1 VADRTVRAVFEAR
14 VAGAQK
20 GLRDLA
26 GDADKAGAKVDATAK
41 SLKDLSSVTAKPKI
55 DLAIE
60 DAQRRLT
67 AVTKEL
73 GELRQLKATPEVELQ
88 IKDAQKRLRDV
99 RTELKDLQ
107 NAKATIPVKADT
119 GQAEKEIADL
129 GKSGAG
135 KSAGDAVGDDMVSG
149 IVDALGSIPIA
160 GAVVGVG
167 AAIAGGIL
175 LGIKQGMQIEA
186 DRDLFGARTGL
197 DEATAAKFGR
207 AAGEAYANVF
217 GDSVAANLE
226 TARTALEQGLIDP
239 AMAEKDITRVIES
252 LSGISQ
258 IMQTDIPETARAAG
272 QMIKT
277 GLADSAERAFD
288 ILVAGYQHGA
298 GASQDL
304 MDTLTEYPVLFQRL
318 GLSGEDA
325 MGLLIQGLEGGAFN
339 ADKTADALKE
349 FQIRATDASE
359 SSAKGFELIGLNAA
373 EMTAKI
379 AKGGPEARAG
389 LQEVLDGLN
398 AIEDPVKRNTA
409 GVALFGTQWEDMGD
423 AIRKLDLKTAAS
435 EIGDAA
441 GATERA
447 LKTMSDNAA
456 TQIEGARRN
465 IEEAANGIKGALAAA
480 FADDIEGAA
489 KWVQANRAPL
499 MQFFLDVMNG
509 AIDTAGAFAEFGAAG
524 LEAVAGIAEG
534 MSKVLYLVP
543 GMSDTARALGD
554 LADGARSGATA
565 LREDLPAALD
575 ATQAKINDWAGPE
588 LMKARVHDATVA
600 MAGDMDAFSAE
611 VDASGGTVTI
621 NGETLT
627 AEQALDVLV
636 ANIDGSDGTVS
647 INGNRVPADQA
658 LSALMGAVRA
668 STGSVTVNAN
678 TAGAEAAISN
688 LVRYRVAEIG
698 VRIAGITG
706 QGGQVIGN
714 HDGGWIQKGRHLGG
728 WVPGSD
734 PGYDNVLWPL
744 NSGGRTLQQP
754 LAGGEM
760 VVNSKDAAFWAPV
773 LEWMNGG
780 GRPSSSSSAAG
791 LDPRALASAVSA
803 ALEGARLELTGVDRI
818 TGHMSA
824 RLVGAIG
831 RV

>member
-1 VADRTVRAVFEAR
+1 MADRTVRAIFEA
-14 VAGAQK
+14 VVTGAQK
-20 GLRDLA
+20 GMRDLA
-26 GDADKAGAKVDATAK
+26 SDVDKTGKKVDGLT
-41 SLKDLSSVTAKPKI
+41 KDLKAVADIKAKPKI

-167 AAIAGGIL
+167 AAIAGGII
-175 LGIKQGMQIEA
+175 LGIKQGLQIEA
-186 DRDLFGARTGL
+186 ERDLFGARTGL

-298 GASQDL
+298 GASADL

-325 MGLLIQGLEGGAFN
+325 MGLLIQGLKGGAFN

-373 EMTAKI
+373 EMTARI

-480 FADDIEGAA
+480 FEDDIQSAA

-499 MQFFLDVMNG
+499 MQFFLDVMSG
-509 AIDTAGAFAEFGAAG
+509 AIDAAKGIADFGASTLDTIAAIADGIAGIPFIGDEMRDAMQKVSESAKAGADS
-524 LEAVAGIAEG
+524 I
-534 MSKVLYLVP
+534 
-543 GMSDTARALGD
+543 
-554 LADGARSGATA
+554 
-565 LREDLPAALD
+565 RENVPAALED
-575 ATQAKINDWAGPE
+575 TRAKINDWAGPE
-588 LMKARVHDATVA
+588 LMKARVHDATMKMTA
-600 MAGDMDAFSAE
+600 DMDAFSE
-611 VDASGGTVTI
+611 KVNASGGTVTI

-627 AEQALDVLV
+627 AEQALAVLTK
-636 ANIDGSDGTVS
+636 NIDGSDGTVT
-647 INGNRVPADQA
+647 INGDRVPANRA
-658 LSALMGAVRA
+658 LDAVLASIRA
-668 STGSVTVNAN
+668 GRANVTVGAN
-678 TAGAEAAISN
+678 TAAAESVIAN
-688 LVRYRVAEIG
+688 LIRDRYVRVYAVGMSIL
-698 VRIAGITG
+698 
-706 QGGQVIGN
+706 GGTMVGP
-714 HDGGWIQKGRHLGG
+714 HDGGWTPMGALPGRHAGG
-728 WVPGSD
+728 RVPGTD
-734 PGYDNVLWPL
+734 PGYDNILWPL
-744 NSGGRTLQQP
+744 NYGGRTLQQP
-754 LAGGEM
+754 LTGGEY
-760 VVNSKDAAFWAPV
+760 VVNSQQSALWGPMLEAINAGMRPGTATPAAPAMTPAQVEAIVGAVMTRMRPV
-773 LEWMNGG
+773 
-780 GRPSSSSSAAG
+780 S
-791 LDPRALASAVSA
+791 
-803 ALEGARLELTGVDRI
+803 GARIFELAE
-818 TGHMSA
+818 S
-824 RLVGAIG
+824 G
-831 RV
+831 RREVRR

>member
-1 VADRTVRAVFEAR
+1 MADRTVRAIFEA
-14 VAGAQK
+14 VVTGAQK
-20 GLRDLA
+20 GMRDLA
-26 GDADKAGAKVDATAK
+26 SDVDKTGKKVDGLT
-41 SLKDLSSVTAKPKI
+41 KDLKAVAAIKAKPKI

-88 IKDAQKRLRDV
+88 IKDARKRLRDV

-107 NAKATIPVKADT
+107 NAKALIPVKADT
-119 GQAEKEIADL
+119 EQAEKKIEGL
-129 GKSGAG
+129 GKSGVG
-135 KSAGDAVGDDMVSG
+135 KVAGDEVGGDMVSG
-149 IVDALGSIPIA
+149 IIDALGSIPIA
-160 GAVVGVG
+160 GAVIGAG

-175 LGIKQGMQIEA
+175 LGIKQGLQIEA

-239 AMAEKDITRVIES
+239 KATEADARQIIES

-298 GASQDL
+298 GASADL

-373 EMTAKI
+373 EMTARI

-489 KWVQANRAPL
+489 KWVQANRAPI
-499 MQFFLDVMNG
+499 MQFFIDVINGTINAGKAFVEFSAQSLD
-509 AIDTAGAFAEFGAAG
+509 
-524 LEAVAGIAEG
+524 GIA
-534 MSKVLYLVP
+534 
-543 GMSDTARALGD
+543 A
-554 LADGARSGATA
+554 LADGLANVLQFIPGMTDGAAALKTFADSARTGAET
-565 LREDLPAALD
+565 LRTEVPAALD
-575 ATQAKINDWAGPE
+575 ETRDKINAWAGPE
-588 LMKARVHDATVA
+588 LLKARVHDATVA
-600 MAGDMDAFSAE
+600 MSADMDVFSAK

-621 NGETLT
+621 NGDTLT
-627 AEQALDVLV
+627 AEQALAVLTQ
-636 ANIDGSDGTVS
+636 NIDGSDGTVT
-647 INGNRVPADQA
+647 INGDRVPADQA
-658 LSALMGAVRA
+658 LNAVLESIRA
-668 STGSVTVNAN
+668 GRANVTVGAN

-734 PGYDNVLWPL
+734 PGYDNILWPL

-780 GRPSSSSSAAG
+780 GRPSSSSYSAG
-791 LDPRALASAVSA
+791 LDPATIRA
-803 ALEGARLELTGVDRI
+803 ALDGSRLELTGVDRI